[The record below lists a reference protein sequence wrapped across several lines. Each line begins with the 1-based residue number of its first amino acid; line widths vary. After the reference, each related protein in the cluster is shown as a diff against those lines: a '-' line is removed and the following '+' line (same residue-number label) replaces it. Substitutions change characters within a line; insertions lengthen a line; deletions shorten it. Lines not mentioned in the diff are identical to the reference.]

1 MGLNWKTR
9 LLLLPAFGVFTFF
22 FVAPFIYFFVLSFWR
37 VRLYKL
43 SPDFDWINY
52 AKALERYV
60 PIYQLTFSV
69 ACAVALTCVVLGTLY
84 AGVVRFKAGRWGTVL
99 IFIPLMTLFGG
110 YLVKIYAWKTILGIN
125 GILNGALKSVG
136 LIDEPLTALFYSP
149 FAVGLTLVYF
159 LLPFAILP
167 IYASMRGIEDIEL
180 DAARDLGA
188 GPWSRFSDI
197 IFPRCRAGIV
207 SAFIICFLLTV
218 GDYVTPILVGGKIS
232 MIGNMIAPQFGQKF
246 DWPLGA
252 AMSFVTLV
260 ISVGF
265 VTAFSM
271 LVNLWRPR

>member
-1 MGLNWKTR
+1 MSLTWKSR
-9 LLLLPAFGVFTFF
+9 LLLLPAFGIFILF
-22 FVAPFIYFFVLSFWR
+22 FVAPFIYFFVLSFWQ

-43 SPDFDWINY
+43 SQDFSLINY

-60 PIYQLTFSV
+60 PIYQLTFTV
-69 ACAVALTCVVLGTLY
+69 ALAVALACVLLGILY

-99 IFIPLMTLFGG
+99 IFVPLMTLFGG

-125 GILNGALKSVG
+125 GILNGALKSIK

-149 FAVGLTLVYF
+149 LAVAITLVYF

-167 IYASMRGIEDIEL
+167 IYASMRGIRDIEL

-188 GPWSRFSDI
+188 GPWRRFSDI
-197 IFPRCRAGIV
+197 ILPRCRPGVV

-232 MIGNMIAPQFGQKF
+232 MIGNMITPQFGQKF

-265 VTAFSM
+265 IAVFSM
-271 LVNLWRPR
+271 LISLWRPR